1 MLQNDPEFKKKIA
14 ASQSSL
20 AKQREMNEE
29 KLSERAKE
37 INLALENEMKL
48 KYLEYENVEFESFI
62 VKCIKRLKFRTELNL
77 I

>member
-1 MLQNDPEFKKKIA
+1 LLQNDPEFKKKIA

>member
-1 MLQNDPEFKKKIA
+1 
-14 ASQSSL
+14 
-20 AKQREMNEE
+20 MNEE

-48 KYLEYENVEFESFI
+48 KYLEYENVEFESFL
-62 VKCIKRLKFRTELNL
+62 VKCIKRLKLRAELNL